1 MTSMLLATIVQ
12 AALLAT
18 DAHATPAASPAA
30 ETYAAA
36 RKTMAET
43 GKPMVVMVST
53 DWCPHCQVMKKTI
66 LPRVRE
72 RGLLRKV
79 AFAVVDPDREKDL
92 AQKLIGGGPIPQLL
106 MFRKTRKGWVRNEL
120 VGGQSVEKVEEFI
133 EEGLAHQDT
142 DKKPASAPADKAKKP
157 AERTASHDVLSDED
171 DSQRG

>member
-1 MTSMLLATIVQ
+1 MTSILLATIVQ

-18 DAHATPAASPAA
+18 EAPAAPAPEAA

-53 DWCPHCQVMKKTI
+53 DWCPPCQVMKKTI

-79 AFAVVDPDREKDL
+79 AFAMVNPDRDKEL

-106 MFRKTRKGWVRNEL
+106 MFRKTPKGWVRNEL

-133 EEGLAHQDT
+133 KDGLVQQDSE
-142 DKKPASAPADKAKKP
+142 KKASPAPSKKAKRP
-157 AERTASHDVLSDED
+157 VERTAAHAEVSDDFE
-171 DSQRG
+171 SERT